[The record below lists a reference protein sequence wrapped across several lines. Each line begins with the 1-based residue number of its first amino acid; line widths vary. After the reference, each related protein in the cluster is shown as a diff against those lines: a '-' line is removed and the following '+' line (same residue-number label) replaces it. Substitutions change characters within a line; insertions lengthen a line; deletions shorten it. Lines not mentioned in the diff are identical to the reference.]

1 MELCTFDDYYSYTTV
16 LLHFFGAALYQLLL
30 ALDPSS
36 DLVFAVLARPSLVD
50 PDDWKLLGR
59 VKSQ

>member
-16 LLHFFGAALYQLLL
+16 VLHFFGAALYQLLL

-50 PDDWKLLGR
+50 PDD
-59 VKSQ
+59 